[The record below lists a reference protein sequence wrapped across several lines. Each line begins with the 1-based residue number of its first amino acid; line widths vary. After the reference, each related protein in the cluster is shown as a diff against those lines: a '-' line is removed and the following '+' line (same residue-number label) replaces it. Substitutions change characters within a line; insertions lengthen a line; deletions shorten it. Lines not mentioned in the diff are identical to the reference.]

1 MLLKKAKRNSQM
13 RHIFSGGIFITSCLG
28 TAILC
33 DGVKAI
39 PSPLDID
46 AASIRVSQ
54 EKIIINSPVELE
66 RTDRILT
73 TNSFSTTEGL
83 ADSNLPSSLE
93 NKLEKSSLDTLA
105 TEKTGTISTLEEWKA
120 NLGTTRASQL
130 LPAGDNNSPEVEKWQ
145 AQASTPVDTN
155 VSPELQRLR
164 QEFLIEEPQL
174 RQQTLSAKLAEFVV
188 TPSGSISTPSAF
200 GANFGQIF
208 GGFGFQSRTRFT
220 NQADGGLSLGG
231 GLGDP
236 QKIVGLDVTLAILS
250 LFDDNAGRGSFSFKI
265 HRSLPEGF
273 AVALGFENAIN
284 WGGTDGGSSIYGVV
298 SKFFQLTET
307 TKEPFSQLTLSL
319 GVGGGRFRSEGAIED
334 GVNSLGVFASAG
346 LRIVEPVSAI
356 VEWSGQD
363 LNAGISLIP
372 FQNIP
377 LTVNLAGADL
387 TGNAGD
393 GARFVMSIGYNYFF
407 PR

>member
-120 NLGTTRASQL
+120 NLGTMQASQL
-130 LPAGDNNSPEVEKWQ
+130 LPAGGNNSPEVEKWQ

-164 QEFLIEEPQL
+164 QEFLIEEPQ
-174 RQQTLSAKLAEFVV
+174 TLSAKLAEVV
-188 TPSGSISTPSAF
+188 VAPGASISTPIGF
-200 GANFGQIF
+200 GASLGQIF

-372 FQNIP
+372 FPKIP

>member
-1 MLLKKAKRNSQM
+1 MLLKKAKRNGSI
-13 RHIFSGGIFITSCLG
+13 RHIFSGGIFVASCVG

-54 EKIIINSPVELE
+54 EKITINSPVELE
-66 RTDRILT
+66 ITERVLT

-83 ADSNLPSSLE
+83 ADINLALSLE
-93 NKLEKSSLDTLA
+93 NKPDKSSRDTLA
-105 TEKTGTISTLEEWKA
+105 TEKTRTISTLEEWKA
-120 NLGTTRASQL
+120 NLGTMQASQL
-130 LPAGDNNSPEVEKWQ
+130 LPAGDNNPPEVEKWQ

-164 QEFLIEEPQL
+164 QEFLIEEPK
-174 RQQTLSAKLAEFVV
+174 TLSAKLAEFVV
-188 TPSGSISTPSAF
+188 APSGSISTPIGF

-208 GGFGFQSRTRFT
+208 GGFAFQSRTRFT
-220 NQADGGLSLGG
+220 NQADGGLALGV
-231 GLGDP
+231 GLGER

-250 LFDDNAGRGSFSFKI
+250 LFGDNAGRGSFSFKI

-273 AVALGFENAIN
+273 AVALGFENAIR
-284 WGGTDGGSSIYGVV
+284 WGGTDAGSSIYGVV
-298 SKFFQLTET
+298 SKFFQFTET

-372 FQNIP
+372 FPKVP

-393 GARFVMSIGYNYFF
+393 GARFVMSVGYNYFF

>member
-1 MLLKKAKRNSQM
+1 MLSKKAKRNNQM
-13 RHIFSGGIFITSCLG
+13 RQIFSGGIFITSCLG

-33 DGVKAI
+33 DGVKAL

-46 AASIRVSQ
+46 AGSIRVSQ

-66 RTDRILT
+66 RRERVLT
-73 TNSFSTTEGL
+73 TNSFLTTEGL
-83 ADSNLPSSLE
+83 ADSNLPSPLE

-105 TEKTGTISTLEEWKA
+105 TEKTRTISTLEEWKA
-120 NLGTTRASQL
+120 NLGTMQASQL

-164 QEFLIEEPQL
+164 QDFLIEEPK
-174 RQQTLSAKLAEFVV
+174 TLSVKLAEFVV
-188 TPSGSISTPSAF
+188 APSASISTPIGF

-220 NQADGGLSLGG
+220 NQADGGLALGV
-231 GLGDP
+231 GLGEP

-250 LFDDNAGRGSFSFKI
+250 LFGDNAGRGSFSFKI

-273 AVALGFENAIN
+273 AVALGFENAIR
-284 WGGTDGGSSIYGVV
+284 WGETDAGSSIYGVV
-298 SKFFQLTET
+298 SKFFQFTET
-307 TKEPFSQLTLSL
+307 TEEPFSQLTLSL

-372 FQNIP
+372 FPKVP
-377 LTVNLAGADL
+377 LTINLAGADL

>member
-13 RHIFSGGIFITSCLG
+13 RHLFSGGVFIASCVG

-33 DGVKAI
+33 DGVKAL

-130 LPAGDNNSPEVEKWQ
+130 LPAGDNNSPEIEKWQ

-164 QEFLIEEPQL
+164 QDFLIEEPQL

-200 GANFGQIF
+200 GATFGQIF

-220 NQADGGLSLGG
+220 NEADGGLALGG

-265 HRSLPEGF
+265 HRSLPESF

-284 WGGTDGGSSIYGVV
+284 WGGTDGSSSIYGVV

-334 GVNSLGVFASAG
+334 GVNSVGVFASAG

-372 FQNIP
+372 FPKIP

>member
-1 MLLKKAKRNSQM
+1 MLFKKAKRNSQM
-13 RHIFSGGIFITSCLG
+13 RQIFSGGIFITSCVG

-46 AASIRVSQ
+46 AAYIRVSQ
-54 EKIIINSPVELE
+54 EKITINSPVELE
-66 RTDRILT
+66 ITERIIT

-120 NLGTTRASQL
+120 NLGTMQASQL

-164 QEFLIEEPQL
+164 QEFLIEEPQ
-174 RQQTLSAKLAEFVV
+174 TLSAKLAEVV
-188 TPSGSISTPSAF
+188 VAPSASISTPIGF

-208 GGFGFQSRTRFT
+208 GGFAFQSRTRFT
-220 NQADGGLSLGG
+220 NQADGGLALGV
-231 GLGDP
+231 GLGEP
-236 QKIVGLDVTLAILS
+236 QKIVGLDVTMAILS
-250 LFDDNAGRGSFSFKI
+250 LFGDNAGRGSFSFKI

-284 WGGTDGGSSIYGVV
+284 WGGTDAGSSIYGVV
-298 SKFFQLTET
+298 SKFFQFTET

-372 FQNIP
+372 FPKVP

-387 TGNAGD
+387 TGNAGN

>member
-1 MLLKKAKRNSQM
+1 M
-13 RHIFSGGIFITSCLG
+13 RQIFSGGIFMASCLG

-66 RTDRILT
+66 RRERVLT

-83 ADSNLPSSLE
+83 ADRNLPSPLE

-105 TEKTGTISTLEEWKA
+105 TEKTRTISTLEEWKG
-120 NLGTTRASQL
+120 NLGTMQASQL

-164 QEFLIEEPQL
+164 QDFLIEEPK
-174 RQQTLSAKLAEFVV
+174 TLSVKLAEFVV
-188 TPSGSISTPSAF
+188 APSASISTPIGF

-220 NQADGGLSLGG
+220 NQADGGLALGV
-231 GLGDP
+231 GLGEP
-236 QKIVGLDVTLAILS
+236 QKIVGLDVTMAILS
-250 LFDDNAGRGSFSFKI
+250 LFGDNAGRGSFSFKI

-273 AVALGFENAIN
+273 AVALGFENAIR
-284 WGGTDGGSSIYGVV
+284 WGETDAGSSIYGVV
-298 SKFFQLTET
+298 SKFFQFTET
-307 TKEPFSQLTLSL
+307 TEEPFSQLTLSL

-372 FQNIP
+372 FPKVP
-377 LTVNLAGADL
+377 LTINLAGADL

>member
-13 RHIFSGGIFITSCLG
+13 RQIFSGGIFIASCLG

-33 DGVKAI
+33 DGVKAL

-66 RTDRILT
+66 RTERVLT

-83 ADSNLPSSLE
+83 ADSNLPSSSE
-93 NKLEKSSLDTLA
+93 NKLEKSSRDTLA
-105 TEKTGTISTLEEWKA
+105 TEKTRTISTLEEWKA
-120 NLGTTRASQL
+120 NLGTMQASQL

-164 QEFLIEEPQL
+164 QEFLIEEPK
-174 RQQTLSAKLAEFVV
+174 TLSAKLAEFVV
-188 TPSGSISTPSAF
+188 APSASISIPIGF

-220 NQADGGLSLGG
+220 NQADGGLALGV
-231 GLGDP
+231 GLGER

-250 LFDDNAGRGSFSFKI
+250 LFGDNAGRGSFSFKI

-284 WGGTDGGSSIYGVV
+284 WGGTDGSSSIYGVV

-372 FQNIP
+372 FPKIP
-377 LTVNLAGADL
+377 LTINLAGADL

>member
-1 MLLKKAKRNSQM
+1 MLSKKAKRNSQM
-13 RHIFSGGIFITSCLG
+13 RQIFSGGIFITSCVG

-46 AASIRVSQ
+46 AASIRVSR
-54 EKIIINSPVELE
+54 EKIIINSPVEVE
-66 RTDRILT
+66 RTERVLT
-73 TNSFSTTEGL
+73 TNSFLTTEGL
-83 ADSNLPSSLE
+83 ADSNLPSPLE

-105 TEKTGTISTLEEWKA
+105 TEKTRTISTLEEWKA
-120 NLGTTRASQL
+120 NLGTMQASQL

-164 QEFLIEEPQL
+164 QDFLIEEP
-174 RQQTLSAKLAEFVV
+174 QTLSAKLAEFVV
-188 TPSGSISTPSAF
+188 TPSGSISTPSGF

-220 NQADGGLSLGG
+220 NQADGGLALGV
-231 GLGDP
+231 GLGEP

-250 LFDDNAGRGSFSFKI
+250 LFGDNAGRGSFSFKI

-284 WGGTDGGSSIYGVV
+284 WGGTDGSSSIYGVV

-372 FQNIP
+372 FPKVP
-377 LTVNLAGADL
+377 LTINLAGADL

>member
-1 MLLKKAKRNSQM
+1 VLLKKAKRNSQM
-13 RHIFSGGIFITSCLG
+13 RQIFSGGVFIASCVG

-33 DGVKAI
+33 DGVKAL

-46 AASIRVSQ
+46 DASIRVSQ

-66 RTDRILT
+66 RTERVLT

-83 ADSNLPSSLE
+83 ADSNLALSLE

-120 NLGTTRASQL
+120 NLGTMQASQL

-164 QEFLIEEPQL
+164 QEFLIEEPQ
-174 RQQTLSAKLAEFVV
+174 TLSAKLAEVV
-188 TPSGSISTPSAF
+188 VAPGASISTPIGF
-200 GANFGQIF
+200 GASLGQIF
-208 GGFGFQSRTRFT
+208 GGFAFQSRTRFT
-220 NQADGGLSLGG
+220 NQADGGLALGV
-231 GLGDP
+231 GLGEP

-250 LFDDNAGRGSFSFKI
+250 LFGDNAGRGSFSFKI

-273 AVALGFENAIN
+273 AVALGFENAIR
-284 WGGTDGGSSIYGVV
+284 WGETDAGSSIYGVV
-298 SKFFQLTET
+298 SKFFQFTET

-372 FQNIP
+372 FPKVP

>member
-1 MLLKKAKRNSQM
+1 VLSKKAKRNNQM
-13 RHIFSGGIFITSCLG
+13 RQIFSGGIFMASCLG

-66 RTDRILT
+66 RRERVLT

-83 ADSNLPSSLE
+83 ADRNLPSPLE

-105 TEKTGTISTLEEWKA
+105 TEKTRTISTLEEWKG
-120 NLGTTRASQL
+120 NLGTMQASQL

-164 QEFLIEEPQL
+164 QDFLIEEPK
-174 RQQTLSAKLAEFVV
+174 TLSVKLAEFVV
-188 TPSGSISTPSAF
+188 APTASISTPIGF

-220 NQADGGLSLGG
+220 NQADGGLALGV
-231 GLGDP
+231 GLGEP

-250 LFDDNAGRGSFSFKI
+250 LFGDNAGRGSFSFKI

-273 AVALGFENAIN
+273 AVALGFENAIR
-284 WGGTDGGSSIYGVV
+284 WGETDAGSSIYGVV
-298 SKFFQLTET
+298 SKFFQFTET

-372 FQNIP
+372 FPKVP
-377 LTVNLAGADL
+377 LTINLAGADL

>member
-1 MLLKKAKRNSQM
+1 VLLKKAKRNGRI
-13 RHIFSGGIFITSCLG
+13 RHIFSGGILITSCVG

-33 DGVKAI
+33 DRVKAL

-66 RTDRILT
+66 RTERVLT

-93 NKLEKSSLDTLA
+93 NKLGKSSLDTLA
-105 TEKTGTISTLEEWKA
+105 TEKTRTISTLQEWKA
-120 NLGTTRASQL
+120 NLGTTQASQL
-130 LPAGDNNSPEVEKWQ
+130 LPAGVNNSPEVEKWQ
-145 AQASTPVDTN
+145 AQASTPVDPN
-155 VSPELQRLR
+155 ISPELQRLR
-164 QEFLIEEPQL
+164 QDFLIEEP
-174 RQQTLSAKLAEFVV
+174 RTLSAKLAEFVV
-188 TPSGSISTPSAF
+188 APSASISTPIGF

-220 NQADGGLSLGG
+220 NQADGGLALGG

-250 LFDDNAGRGSFSFKI
+250 LFGDNAGRGSFSFKI

-273 AVALGFENAIN
+273 AVALGFENAIR
-284 WGGTDGGSSIYGVV
+284 WGETDAGSSIYGVV
-298 SKFFQLTET
+298 SKFFQFTET

-372 FQNIP
+372 FPKVP
-377 LTVNLAGADL
+377 LTINLAGADL

>member
-1 MLLKKAKRNSQM
+1 MLLKKAKRNGRI
-13 RHIFSGGIFITSCLG
+13 RHIFSGGILITSCVG

-33 DGVKAI
+33 DRVKAL

-66 RTDRILT
+66 RTERVLT

-93 NKLEKSSLDTLA
+93 NKLGKSSLDTLA
-105 TEKTGTISTLEEWKA
+105 TEKTRTISTLEEWKA
-120 NLGTTRASQL
+120 NLGTTQASQL
-130 LPAGDNNSPEVEKWQ
+130 SPVGVNNSPEVEKWQ
-145 AQASTPVDTN
+145 AQASTPVDPN
-155 VSPELQRLR
+155 ISPELQRLR
-164 QEFLIEEPQL
+164 QDFLIEEP
-174 RQQTLSAKLAEFVV
+174 RTLSVKLAEFVV
-188 TPSGSISTPSAF
+188 APSASISTPIGF

-220 NQADGGLSLGG
+220 NEADGGLALGV
-231 GLGDP
+231 GLGEP

-250 LFDDNAGRGSFSFKI
+250 LFGDNAGRGSFSFKI

-273 AVALGFENAIN
+273 AVALGFENAIR
-284 WGGTDGGSSIYGVV
+284 WGETDAGSSIYGVV
-298 SKFFQLTET
+298 SKFFQFTET
-307 TKEPFSQLTLSL
+307 TEEPFSQLTLSL

-372 FQNIP
+372 FPKVP
-377 LTVNLAGADL
+377 LTINLAGADL

>member
-1 MLLKKAKRNSQM
+1 M
-13 RHIFSGGIFITSCLG
+13 RQIFSGGIFITSCVG

-33 DGVKAI
+33 DGVKAL

-54 EKIIINSPVELE
+54 EKITINSPVELE
-66 RTDRILT
+66 ITERIIT

-83 ADSNLPSSLE
+83 ADSNLPLSLE

-120 NLGTTRASQL
+120 NLGTTQASQL
-130 LPAGDNNSPEVEKWQ
+130 LPAGGNNSPEVEKWQ

-164 QEFLIEEPQL
+164 QEFLIEEPK
-174 RQQTLSAKLAEFVV
+174 TLSAKLAEFVV
-188 TPSGSISTPSAF
+188 APSASISIPIGF

-208 GGFGFQSRTRFT
+208 GGFAFQSRTRFT
-220 NQADGGLSLGG
+220 NQADGGLALGV
-231 GLGDP
+231 GLGEP
-236 QKIVGLDVTLAILS
+236 QKIVGLDVTMAILS
-250 LFDDNAGRGSFSFKI
+250 LFGDNAGRGSFSFKI

-284 WGGTDGGSSIYGVV
+284 WGGTDAGSSIYGVV
-298 SKFFQLTET
+298 SKFFQFTET

-387 TGNAGD
+387 TGNAGN

>member
-1 MLLKKAKRNSQM
+1 MLSKKAKRNSQM
-13 RHIFSGGIFITSCLG
+13 RQIFSGGIFITSCLG

-33 DGVKAI
+33 DGVKAL

-46 AASIRVSQ
+46 DASIRVSQ
-54 EKIIINSPVELE
+54 EKIIINSPVEVE
-66 RTDRILT
+66 RTERVLT
-73 TNSFSTTEGL
+73 TNSFLTTEGL
-83 ADSNLPSSLE
+83 ADSNLPSPLE

-105 TEKTGTISTLEEWKA
+105 TEKTRTISTLEEWKA
-120 NLGTTRASQL
+120 NLGTMQASQL

-164 QEFLIEEPQL
+164 QDFLIEEP
-174 RQQTLSAKLAEFVV
+174 QTLSAKLAEFVV
-188 TPSGSISTPSAF
+188 APGASISTPSAF
-200 GANFGQIF
+200 GASFGQIF

-220 NQADGGLSLGG
+220 NQADGGLALGV
-231 GLGDP
+231 GLGEP

-250 LFDDNAGRGSFSFKI
+250 LFGDNAGRGSFSFKI

-284 WGGTDGGSSIYGVV
+284 WGGTDGSSSIYGVV

-372 FQNIP
+372 FPKVP

>member
-1 MLLKKAKRNSQM
+1 VLSKKAKRNNQM
-13 RHIFSGGIFITSCLG
+13 RQIFSGGIFMASCLG

-66 RTDRILT
+66 RRERVLT

-83 ADSNLPSSLE
+83 ADRNLPSPLE

-105 TEKTGTISTLEEWKA
+105 TEKTRTISTLEEWKG
-120 NLGTTRASQL
+120 NLGTMQASQL

-164 QEFLIEEPQL
+164 QDFLIEEPK
-174 RQQTLSAKLAEFVV
+174 TLSAKLAKFVV
-188 TPSGSISTPSAF
+188 APAASISTPIGF

-220 NQADGGLSLGG
+220 NQADGGLALGV
-231 GLGDP
+231 GLGEP

-250 LFDDNAGRGSFSFKI
+250 LFGDNAGRGSFSFKI

-273 AVALGFENAIN
+273 AVALGFENAIR
-284 WGGTDGGSSIYGVV
+284 WGETDAGSSIYGVV
-298 SKFFQLTET
+298 SKFFQFTET

-372 FQNIP
+372 FPKVP
-377 LTVNLAGADL
+377 LTINLAGADL

>member
-1 MLLKKAKRNSQM
+1 VLLKKAKRNSQM
-13 RHIFSGGIFITSCLG
+13 RQIFSGGIFITYCLG

-66 RTDRILT
+66 RRERVLT
-73 TNSFSTTEGL
+73 TNSFLTTEGL
-83 ADSNLPSSLE
+83 ADRNLPSPLE

-105 TEKTGTISTLEEWKA
+105 TEKTRTISTLEEWKA
-120 NLGTTRASQL
+120 NLGTTQASQL

-145 AQASTPVDTN
+145 AQASTPVDPN
-155 VSPELQRLR
+155 ISPELQRLR
-164 QEFLIEEPQL
+164 QDFLIEEP
-174 RQQTLSAKLAEFVV
+174 RTLSAKLAEFVV
-188 TPSGSISTPSAF
+188 APAASISTPIGF

-220 NQADGGLSLGG
+220 NQADGGFALGG

-250 LFDDNAGRGSFSFKI
+250 LFGDNAGRGSFSFKI

-273 AVALGFENAIN
+273 AVALGFENAIR
-284 WGGTDGGSSIYGVV
+284 WGETDAGSSIYGVV

-372 FQNIP
+372 FPKVP

>member
-1 MLLKKAKRNSQM
+1 MLLNKAKRNSQM
-13 RHIFSGGIFITSCLG
+13 RNIFSGGIFVTSCLG
-28 TAILC
+28 IAILC

-39 PSPLDID
+39 PYPLDID
-46 AASIRVSQ
+46 AASIRVSP
-54 EKIIINSPVELE
+54 EKIIIHSPVELE
-66 RTDRILT
+66 KTERLLT

-83 ADSNLPSSLE
+83 ADSNLPSSSE
-93 NKLEKSSLDTLA
+93 NKPEKSSRDTLA
-105 TEKTGTISTLEEWKA
+105 TEKTRTISTLEEWKA
-120 NLGTTRASQL
+120 NLGTMQASQL
-130 LPAGDNNSPEVEKWQ
+130 LPAGNNNAPEVEKWQ
-145 AQASTPVDTN
+145 AQASTPVDPN

-164 QEFLIEEPQL
+164 QDFLIEEPK
-174 RQQTLSAKLAEFVV
+174 TLSAKLAEFVV
-188 TPSGSISTPSAF
+188 APSASISIPIGF

-220 NQADGGLSLGG
+220 NQADGGLALGG

-250 LFDDNAGRGSFSFKI
+250 LFGDNAGRGSFSFKI

-284 WGGTDGGSSIYGVV
+284 WGGTDGSSSIYGVV

-372 FQNIP
+372 FPKIP

>member
-13 RHIFSGGIFITSCLG
+13 RQIFSGGIFITYCLG

-46 AASIRVSQ
+46 DASIRVSQ

-66 RTDRILT
+66 RTERVLT

-83 ADSNLPSSLE
+83 ADSNLALSLE

-120 NLGTTRASQL
+120 NLGTMQASQL

-164 QEFLIEEPQL
+164 QEFLIEEPK
-174 RQQTLSAKLAEFVV
+174 TLSVKLAEFVV
-188 TPSGSISTPSAF
+188 APSASISIPIGF

-208 GGFGFQSRTRFT
+208 GGFAFQSRTRFT
-220 NQADGGLSLGG
+220 NQADGGLALGV
-231 GLGDP
+231 GLGEP
-236 QKIVGLDVTLAILS
+236 QKIVGLDVTMAILS
-250 LFDDNAGRGSFSFKI
+250 LFGDNAGRGSFSFKI

-273 AVALGFENAIN
+273 AVALGFENAIR
-284 WGGTDGGSSIYGVV
+284 WGGTDAGSSIYGVV
-298 SKFFQLTET
+298 SKFFQFTET
-307 TKEPFSQLTLSL
+307 TEEPLSQLTLSL

-363 LNAGISLIP
+363 LNAGISLMP
-372 FQNIP
+372 FPKVP
-377 LTVNLAGADL
+377 LTINLAGADL

>member
-1 MLLKKAKRNSQM
+1 VLSKKAKRNNQM
-13 RHIFSGGIFITSCLG
+13 RQIFSGGIFITSCLG

-33 DGVKAI
+33 DGVKAL

-46 AASIRVSQ
+46 AGSIRVSQ

-66 RTDRILT
+66 RRERVLT
-73 TNSFSTTEGL
+73 TNSFLTTEGL
-83 ADSNLPSSLE
+83 ADSNLPSPLE

-105 TEKTGTISTLEEWKA
+105 TEKTRTISTLEEWKG
-120 NLGTTRASQL
+120 NLGTMQASQL

-145 AQASTPVDTN
+145 AQASTPVDPN
-155 VSPELQRLR
+155 ISPELQRLR
-164 QEFLIEEPQL
+164 QDFLIEEP
-174 RQQTLSAKLAEFVV
+174 RTLSAKLAEFVV
-188 TPSGSISTPSAF
+188 APSASISTPIGF

-220 NQADGGLSLGG
+220 NQADGGLALGV
-231 GLGDP
+231 GLGEP

-250 LFDDNAGRGSFSFKI
+250 LFGDNAGRGSFSFKI

-273 AVALGFENAIN
+273 AVALGFENAIR
-284 WGGTDGGSSIYGVV
+284 WGETDAGSSIYGVV
-298 SKFFQLTET
+298 SKFFQFTET
-307 TKEPFSQLTLSL
+307 TEEPFSQLTLSL

-372 FQNIP
+372 FPKVP
-377 LTVNLAGADL
+377 LTINLAGADL

>member
-1 MLLKKAKRNSQM
+1 MLLKKAKRNGRI
-13 RHIFSGGIFITSCLG
+13 RHIFSGGILITSCLG

-33 DGVKAI
+33 DRVKAL

-66 RTDRILT
+66 RTERVLT

-93 NKLEKSSLDTLA
+93 NKPEKSSLDTLA
-105 TEKTGTISTLEEWKA
+105 TEKTRTISTLEEWKA
-120 NLGTTRASQL
+120 NLGTTQASQL
-130 LPAGDNNSPEVEKWQ
+130 LPAGVNNSPEVEKWQ
-145 AQASTPVDTN
+145 AQASTPVDPN
-155 VSPELQRLR
+155 ISPELQRLR

-174 RQQTLSAKLAEFVV
+174 KQQTLSAKLAEFVV

-200 GANFGQIF
+200 GATFGQIF

-220 NQADGGLSLGG
+220 NQADGGLALGG

-250 LFDDNAGRGSFSFKI
+250 LFGDNAGRGSFSFKI
-265 HRSLPEGF
+265 HRSLPESF

-284 WGGTDGGSSIYGVV
+284 WGGTDGSSSIYGVV

-372 FQNIP
+372 FPKVP
-377 LTVNLAGADL
+377 LTINLAGADL

>member
-1 MLLKKAKRNSQM
+1 VLSKKAKRNNQM
-13 RHIFSGGIFITSCLG
+13 RQIFSGGIFMASCLG

-33 DGVKAI
+33 DGVKAL

-54 EKIIINSPVELE
+54 KKIIINSPVELE
-66 RTDRILT
+66 RRERVLT
-73 TNSFSTTEGL
+73 TNSFLTTEGL
-83 ADSNLPSSLE
+83 ADRNLPSPLE

-105 TEKTGTISTLEEWKA
+105 TEKTRTISTLEEWKA
-120 NLGTTRASQL
+120 NLGTMQASQL

-164 QEFLIEEPQL
+164 QDFLIEEP
-174 RQQTLSAKLAEFVV
+174 QTLSAKLAEFVV
-188 TPSGSISTPSAF
+188 TPSGSISTPSGF

-220 NQADGGLSLGG
+220 NQADGGLALGV
-231 GLGDP
+231 GLGEP

-250 LFDDNAGRGSFSFKI
+250 LFGDNAGRGSFSFKI

-273 AVALGFENAIN
+273 AVALGFENAIR
-284 WGGTDGGSSIYGVV
+284 WGETDAGSSIYGVV

-372 FQNIP
+372 FPKVP
-377 LTVNLAGADL
+377 LTINLAGADL

>member
-1 MLLKKAKRNSQM
+1 MLSKKAKRKNQM
-13 RHIFSGGIFITSCLG
+13 RQIFSGGIFMASCLG

-46 AASIRVSQ
+46 PASIRVSQ

-66 RTDRILT
+66 RRERVLT

-83 ADSNLPSSLE
+83 ADRNLPSPLE

-105 TEKTGTISTLEEWKA
+105 TEKTRTISTLEEWKG
-120 NLGTTRASQL
+120 NLGTMQASQL

-155 VSPELQRLR
+155 ISPELQRLR
-164 QEFLIEEPQL
+164 QDFLIEEPK
-174 RQQTLSAKLAEFVV
+174 TLSAKLAEFVV
-188 TPSGSISTPSAF
+188 APSGSISTPSAF

-220 NQADGGLSLGG
+220 NQADGGLALGV
-231 GLGDP
+231 GLGEP

-250 LFDDNAGRGSFSFKI
+250 LFGDNAGRGSFSFKI

-273 AVALGFENAIN
+273 AVALGFENAIR
-284 WGGTDGGSSIYGVV
+284 WGETDAGSSIYGVV

-372 FQNIP
+372 FPKIP

>member
-13 RHIFSGGIFITSCLG
+13 RHIFSGGIFIASCVG
-28 TAILC
+28 TAILG
-33 DGVKAI
+33 DGVKAL

-54 EKIIINSPVELE
+54 EKIIIHSPVELE
-66 RTDRILT
+66 RTERVLT

-93 NKLEKSSLDTLA
+93 NKPEKSSRDTLA
-105 TEKTGTISTLEEWKA
+105 TEKTRTISTLEEWKA
-120 NLGTTRASQL
+120 NLGTTQASQL
-130 LPAGDNNSPEVEKWQ
+130 LPAGGNNAPEVEKWQ

-164 QEFLIEEPQL
+164 QEFLIEKPQL
-174 RQQTLSAKLAEFVV
+174 TLQTLSAKLAEFVV

-200 GANFGQIF
+200 GATFGQIF

-220 NQADGGLSLGG
+220 NQADGGLALGG

-250 LFDDNAGRGSFSFKI
+250 LFGDNAGRGSFSFKI

-284 WGGTDGGSSIYGVV
+284 WGGTDGSSSIYGVV

-363 LNAGISLIP
+363 LNAGISL
-372 FQNIP
+372 
-377 LTVNLAGADL
+377 
-387 TGNAGD
+387 
-393 GARFVMSIGYNYFF
+393 
-407 PR
+407 

>member
-13 RHIFSGGIFITSCLG
+13 RQIFSGGIFITSCVG

-33 DGVKAI
+33 DGVKAL

-66 RTDRILT
+66 RTERVLT

-93 NKLEKSSLDTLA
+93 NKPEKSSLDTLA
-105 TEKTGTISTLEEWKA
+105 TEKTRTISTLEEWKA
-120 NLGTTRASQL
+120 NLGTTQASQL
-130 LPAGDNNSPEVEKWQ
+130 LPAGVNNSPEVEKWQ
-145 AQASTPVDTN
+145 AQASTPVDPN
-155 VSPELQRLR
+155 ISPELQRLR

-174 RQQTLSAKLAEFVV
+174 KQQTLSAKLAEFVV

-200 GANFGQIF
+200 GATFGQIF

-220 NQADGGLSLGG
+220 NQADGGLALGV
-231 GLGDP
+231 GLGEP
-236 QKIVGLDVTLAILS
+236 QKIVGLDVTMAILS
-250 LFDDNAGRGSFSFKI
+250 LFGDNAGRGSFSFKI

-273 AVALGFENAIN
+273 AVALGFENAIR
-284 WGGTDGGSSIYGVV
+284 WGGTDAGSSIYGVV
-298 SKFFQLTET
+298 SKFFQFTET

-372 FQNIP
+372 FPKVP
-377 LTVNLAGADL
+377 LTINLAGADL

>member
-1 MLLKKAKRNSQM
+1 MLSKKAKRNSQM
-13 RHIFSGGIFITSCLG
+13 RHIFSGGIFITSCVG

-33 DGVKAI
+33 DGVKAL

-66 RTDRILT
+66 RTERILT

-93 NKLEKSSLDTLA
+93 NKLGKSSLDTLA
-105 TEKTGTISTLEEWKA
+105 TEKTRTISTLEEWKA
-120 NLGTTRASQL
+120 NLGTMQASQL
-130 LPAGDNNSPEVEKWQ
+130 LPVGDNNPPEVEKWQ

-164 QEFLIEEPQL
+164 QEFLIEEPK
-174 RQQTLSAKLAEFVV
+174 TLSAKLAEFVV
-188 TPSGSISTPSAF
+188 APSGSISTPIGF

-208 GGFGFQSRTRFT
+208 GGFAFQSRTRFT
-220 NQADGGLSLGG
+220 NQADGGLALGVG
-231 GLGDP
+231 VGEP
-236 QKIVGLDVTLAILS
+236 QKIVGLDVTMAILS
-250 LFDDNAGRGSFSFKI
+250 LFGDNAGRGSFSFKI

-273 AVALGFENAIN
+273 AIALGFENAIN
-284 WGGTDGGSSIYGVV
+284 WGGTDAGSSIYGVV
-298 SKFFQLTET
+298 SKFFQFTET

-387 TGNAGD
+387 TGNAGN

>member
-13 RHIFSGGIFITSCLG
+13 RQIFSGGIFITSCVG

-33 DGVKAI
+33 DGVKAL

-66 RTDRILT
+66 RTERILT

-83 ADSNLPSSLE
+83 ADSNLPSSSE

-120 NLGTTRASQL
+120 NLGTMQASQL

-164 QEFLIEEPQL
+164 QEFLIEEPQ
-174 RQQTLSAKLAEFVV
+174 TLSAKLAEVV
-188 TPSGSISTPSAF
+188 VAPGASISTPIGF

-208 GGFGFQSRTRFT
+208 GGFAFQSRTRFT
-220 NQADGGLSLGG
+220 NQADGGLALGVG
-231 GLGDP
+231 VGEP
-236 QKIVGLDVTLAILS
+236 QKIVGLDVTMAILS
-250 LFDDNAGRGSFSFKI
+250 LFGDNAGRGSFSFKI

-273 AVALGFENAIN
+273 AIALGFENAIN
-284 WGGTDGGSSIYGVV
+284 WGGTDAGSSIYGVV
-298 SKFFQLTET
+298 SKFFQFTET

-387 TGNAGD
+387 TGNAGN

>member
-13 RHIFSGGIFITSCLG
+13 RQIFSGGVFIASCVG

-33 DGVKAI
+33 DGVKAL

-46 AASIRVSQ
+46 DASIRVSQ

-66 RTDRILT
+66 RTERVLT

-83 ADSNLPSSLE
+83 ADSNLALSLE
-93 NKLEKSSLDTLA
+93 NKLEKSSRDTLA

-120 NLGTTRASQL
+120 NLGTMQASQL

-164 QEFLIEEPQL
+164 QEFLIEEPK
-174 RQQTLSAKLAEFVV
+174 TLSVKLAEFVV
-188 TPSGSISTPSAF
+188 APSASISIPIGF

-208 GGFGFQSRTRFT
+208 GGFAFQSRTRFT
-220 NQADGGLSLGG
+220 NQADGGLALGV
-231 GLGDP
+231 GLGEP
-236 QKIVGLDVTLAILS
+236 QKIVGLDVTMAILS
-250 LFDDNAGRGSFSFKI
+250 LFGDNAGRGSFSFKI

-284 WGGTDGGSSIYGVV
+284 WGGTDAGSSIYGVV
-298 SKFFQLTET
+298 SKFFQFTET

-372 FQNIP
+372 FPKVP
-377 LTVNLAGADL
+377 LTINLAGADL

>member
-1 MLLKKAKRNSQM
+1 VLLKKAKRNSQM
-13 RHIFSGGIFITSCLG
+13 RQIFSGGIFIASCLG

-33 DGVKAI
+33 DRVKAL

-66 RTDRILT
+66 RTERVLT

-93 NKLEKSSLDTLA
+93 NKLGKSSLDTLA
-105 TEKTGTISTLEEWKA
+105 TEKTRTISTLEEWKA
-120 NLGTTRASQL
+120 NLGTMQASQL
-130 LPAGDNNSPEVEKWQ
+130 FPAGGNNSPEVEKWQ

-164 QEFLIEEPQL
+164 QEFLIEEPK
-174 RQQTLSAKLAEFVV
+174 TLSAKLAEFVV

-200 GANFGQIF
+200 GATFGQIF

-220 NQADGGLSLGG
+220 NQADGGLALGG

-250 LFDDNAGRGSFSFKI
+250 LFGDNAGRGSFSFKI

-284 WGGTDGGSSIYGVV
+284 WGGTDGSSSIYGVV

-372 FQNIP
+372 FPKIP
-377 LTVNLAGADL
+377 LTINLAGADL

>member
-54 EKIIINSPVELE
+54 EKITINSPVELE

-200 GANFGQIF
+200 GATFGQIF

-220 NQADGGLSLGG
+220 NQADGGLALGG

-265 HRSLPEGF
+265 HRSLPESF

-334 GVNSLGVFASAG
+334 GVNSVGVFASAG

>member
-1 MLLKKAKRNSQM
+1 VLSKKAKRNSQM
-13 RHIFSGGIFITSCLG
+13 RQIFSGGIFITSCVG

-46 AASIRVSQ
+46 AASIRVSR
-54 EKIIINSPVELE
+54 EKIIINSPVEVE
-66 RTDRILT
+66 RTERVLT
-73 TNSFSTTEGL
+73 TNSFLTTEGL
-83 ADSNLPSSLE
+83 ADSNLPSPLE

-105 TEKTGTISTLEEWKA
+105 TEKTRTISTLEEWKA
-120 NLGTTRASQL
+120 NLGTMQASQL

-164 QEFLIEEPQL
+164 QDFLIEEP
-174 RQQTLSAKLAEFVV
+174 QTLSAKLAEFVV
-188 TPSGSISTPSAF
+188 TPSGSISTPSGF

-220 NQADGGLSLGG
+220 NQADGGLALGV
-231 GLGDP
+231 GLGEP

-250 LFDDNAGRGSFSFKI
+250 LFGDNAGRGSFSFKI

-284 WGGTDGGSSIYGVV
+284 WGGTDGSSSIYGVV

-372 FQNIP
+372 FPKVP
-377 LTVNLAGADL
+377 LTINLAGADL

>member
-13 RHIFSGGIFITSCLG
+13 RQIFSGGIFITSCVG

-33 DGVKAI
+33 DGVKAL

-54 EKIIINSPVELE
+54 EKITINSPVELE
-66 RTDRILT
+66 ITERIIT

-83 ADSNLPSSLE
+83 ADSNLPLSLE

-120 NLGTTRASQL
+120 NLGTTQASQL
-130 LPAGDNNSPEVEKWQ
+130 LPAGGNNSPEVEKWQ

-164 QEFLIEEPQL
+164 QEFLIEEPK
-174 RQQTLSAKLAEFVV
+174 TLSAKLAEFVV
-188 TPSGSISTPSAF
+188 APSASISIPIGF

-208 GGFGFQSRTRFT
+208 GGFAFQSRTRFT
-220 NQADGGLSLGG
+220 NQADGGLALGV
-231 GLGDP
+231 GLGEP
-236 QKIVGLDVTLAILS
+236 QKIVGLDVTMAILS
-250 LFDDNAGRGSFSFKI
+250 LFGDNAGRGSFSFKI

-284 WGGTDGGSSIYGVV
+284 WGGTDAGSSIYGVV
-298 SKFFQLTET
+298 SKFFQFTET

>member
-13 RHIFSGGIFITSCLG
+13 RQIFSGGIFITYCLG

-46 AASIRVSQ
+46 DASIRVSQ

-66 RTDRILT
+66 RTERVLT

-83 ADSNLPSSLE
+83 ADSNLALSLE

-120 NLGTTRASQL
+120 NLGTMQASQL

-164 QEFLIEEPQL
+164 QEFLIEEPK
-174 RQQTLSAKLAEFVV
+174 TLSVKLAEFVV
-188 TPSGSISTPSAF
+188 APSASISIPIGF

-208 GGFGFQSRTRFT
+208 GGFAFQSRTRFT
-220 NQADGGLSLGG
+220 NQADGGLALGV
-231 GLGDP
+231 GLGEP

-250 LFDDNAGRGSFSFKI
+250 LFGDNAGRGSFSFKI

-273 AVALGFENAIN
+273 AVALGFENAIR
-284 WGGTDGGSSIYGVV
+284 WGGTDAGSSIYGVV
-298 SKFFQLTET
+298 SKFFQFTET
-307 TKEPFSQLTLSL
+307 TEEPLSQLTLSL

-363 LNAGISLIP
+363 LNAGISLMP
-372 FQNIP
+372 FPKVP
-377 LTVNLAGADL
+377 LTINLAGADL

>member
-1 MLLKKAKRNSQM
+1 VLLKKAKRNSQM
-13 RHIFSGGIFITSCLG
+13 RQIFSGGIFITSCVG

-33 DGVKAI
+33 DGVKAL

-54 EKIIINSPVELE
+54 EKITINSPVELE
-66 RTDRILT
+66 ITERIIT

-83 ADSNLPSSLE
+83 ADSNLPLSLE

-120 NLGTTRASQL
+120 NLGTTQASQL
-130 LPAGDNNSPEVEKWQ
+130 LPAGGNNSPEVEKWQ

-164 QEFLIEEPQL
+164 QEFLIEEPK
-174 RQQTLSAKLAEFVV
+174 TLSAKLAEFVV
-188 TPSGSISTPSAF
+188 APSASISIPIGF

-208 GGFGFQSRTRFT
+208 GGFAFQSRTRFT
-220 NQADGGLSLGG
+220 NQADGGLALGV
-231 GLGDP
+231 GLGEP
-236 QKIVGLDVTLAILS
+236 QKIVGLDVTMAILS
-250 LFDDNAGRGSFSFKI
+250 LFGDNAGRGSFSFKI

-284 WGGTDGGSSIYGVV
+284 WGGTDAGSSIYGVV
-298 SKFFQLTET
+298 SKFFQFTET

-387 TGNAGD
+387 TGNAGN

>member
-54 EKIIINSPVELE
+54 EKITINSPVELE

-93 NKLEKSSLDTLA
+93 NKPEKSSLDTLA

-200 GANFGQIF
+200 GATFGQIF

-220 NQADGGLSLGG
+220 NQADGGLALGG

-265 HRSLPEGF
+265 HRSLPESF

-298 SKFFQLTET
+298 SKFFQLTKT

-372 FQNIP
+372 FPKIP

>member
-1 MLLKKAKRNSQM
+1 MLFKKAKRNSQM
-13 RHIFSGGIFITSCLG
+13 RHIFSGGIFIASCVG

-120 NLGTTRASQL
+120 NLGTMQASQL

-164 QEFLIEEPQL
+164 QEFLIEEPQ
-174 RQQTLSAKLAEFVV
+174 TLSAKLAEVV
-188 TPSGSISTPSAF
+188 VAPSASISTPIGF

-208 GGFGFQSRTRFT
+208 GGFAFQSRTRFT
-220 NQADGGLSLGG
+220 NQADGGLALGV
-231 GLGDP
+231 GLGEP
-236 QKIVGLDVTLAILS
+236 QKIVGLDVTMAILS
-250 LFDDNAGRGSFSFKI
+250 LFGDNAGRGSFSFKI

-284 WGGTDGGSSIYGVV
+284 WGGTDAGSSIYGVV
-298 SKFFQLTET
+298 SKFFQFTET
-307 TKEPFSQLTLSL
+307 TKEPL
-319 GVGGGRFRSEGAIED
+319 
-334 GVNSLGVFASAG
+334 VN
-346 LRIVEPVSAI
+346 
-356 VEWSGQD
+356 
-363 LNAGISLIP
+363 
-372 FQNIP
+372 
-377 LTVNLAGADL
+377 
-387 TGNAGD
+387 
-393 GARFVMSIGYNYFF
+393 
-407 PR
+407 

>member
-1 MLLKKAKRNSQM
+1 MLSKKAKRNSQM
-13 RHIFSGGIFITSCLG
+13 RHIFSGGILITSCVG

-33 DGVKAI
+33 DRVKAL

-54 EKIIINSPVELE
+54 EKITINSPVELE
-66 RTDRILT
+66 ITERIIT

-120 NLGTTRASQL
+120 NLGTMQASQL

-164 QEFLIEEPQL
+164 QEFLIEEPQ
-174 RQQTLSAKLAEFVV
+174 TLSAKLAEVV
-188 TPSGSISTPSAF
+188 VAPSASISTPIGF

-220 NQADGGLSLGG
+220 NQADGGLALGV
-231 GLGDP
+231 GLGEP

-250 LFDDNAGRGSFSFKI
+250 LFGDNAGRGSFSFKI

-273 AVALGFENAIN
+273 AVALGFENAIR
-284 WGGTDGGSSIYGVV
+284 WGETDAGSSIYGVV
-298 SKFFQLTET
+298 SKFFQFTET
-307 TKEPFSQLTLSL
+307 TEEPFSQLTLSL

-372 FQNIP
+372 FPKVP
-377 LTVNLAGADL
+377 LTINLAGADL

>member
-1 MLLKKAKRNSQM
+1 VLLKKAKRNNQM
-13 RHIFSGGIFITSCLG
+13 RQIFSGGIFMASCLG

-33 DGVKAI
+33 DGVKAL

-66 RTDRILT
+66 RTERVLT

-83 ADSNLPSSLE
+83 ADRNLPSPLE
-93 NKLEKSSLDTLA
+93 NKLEKSSLDTLV
-105 TEKTGTISTLEEWKA
+105 TEKTRTISTLEEWKG
-120 NLGTTRASQL
+120 NLGTMQASQL

-164 QEFLIEEPQL
+164 QEFLIEEP
-174 RQQTLSAKLAEFVV
+174 QTLSAKLAEFVV

-220 NQADGGLSLGG
+220 NQADGGLALGV
-231 GLGDP
+231 GLGEP

-250 LFDDNAGRGSFSFKI
+250 LFGDNAGRGSFSFKI

-273 AVALGFENAIN
+273 AVALGFENAIR
-284 WGGTDGGSSIYGVV
+284 WGETDAGSSIYGVV
-298 SKFFQLTET
+298 SKFFQFTET

-372 FQNIP
+372 FPKIP

>member
-1 MLLKKAKRNSQM
+1 MA
-13 RHIFSGGIFITSCLG
+13 SCLG

-66 RTDRILT
+66 RRERVLT
-73 TNSFSTTEGL
+73 TNSFLTTEGL
-83 ADSNLPSSLE
+83 ADRNLPSPLE
-93 NKLEKSSLDTLA
+93 NKLEKSSRDTLA

-120 NLGTTRASQL
+120 NLGTTQASQL

-164 QEFLIEEPQL
+164 QDFLIEEPK
-174 RQQTLSAKLAEFVV
+174 TLSAKLAKFVV
-188 TPSGSISTPSAF
+188 APAASISTPIGF

-220 NQADGGLSLGG
+220 NQADGGLALGV
-231 GLGDP
+231 GLGEP

-250 LFDDNAGRGSFSFKI
+250 LFGDNAGRGSFSFKI

-284 WGGTDGGSSIYGVV
+284 WGGTDGSSSIYGVV
-298 SKFFQLTET
+298 SKFFQFTET

-372 FQNIP
+372 FPKIP